1 MANKSRPKK
10 IKAPYRKYVA
20 GEGFSSTRND
30 NKAKEFTITIP
41 EDAELIETPQGS
53 YYYDETNDTIVK
65 LTRLSNEKKDKKGRK
80 QSPSSS
86 STSSSK
92 EEKNGKVI
100 ESEEA
105 RMHSVSVK
113 MVLPWE
119 IQHRIIHYL
128 DIPENE
134 EKLNKTTNGKKT
146 TTGINMN
153 YLLVCRN
160 WYAMCLPKLYY
171 APALTSKNFNG
182 FVDTIIINKKKN
194 LGHYVFELNLSTI
207 LQSGRNSFV
216 SKLLRRCCSNLTK
229 FIAPQTSFGYAP
241 LISLKSCHD
250 LKFLDLGLVS
260 ETVKLKELFS
270 AIKNFTKLTH
280 LSFPRSSI
288 DCQGFQDIQWPQ
300 NLRYLK
306 LSGGITNE
314 FVIDTKWPTTITTLE
329 FSYCPQITELSI
341 YSLLSQIGDNLK
353 HLFFHYP
360 MPSLAENSLDH
371 VFTYCANLISL
382 QLMVDYCSKW
392 CFSEFMLS
400 KLVEYDRPLKTLYL
414 ECSGSLGLASKIH
427 PDDLTI
433 AILESRLPCLKNIC
447 VSPKLGFIKWQYK
460 ADSINVAIQDG
471 PEAGQSVPHLH
482 THIIPRYKIN
492 NVGDLI
498 YDKLD
503 HWDGNGTL
511 TDWQGR
517 RDEYLGVGGRQARKN
532 NSTSATVDGDEL
544 SQGPNVLK
552 PDSQRKVRALTEM
565 KKEAED
571 LQARL
576 EEFVSSD
583 PDLTQWL

>member
-1 MANKSRPKK
+1 MVNKSRPKK

-30 NKAKEFTITIP
+30 NKEKEATATVP
-41 EDAELIETPQGS
+41 PDAELIETPQGS
-53 YYYDETNDTIVK
+53 YYYDEANDTIVK
-65 LTRLSNEKKDKKGRK
+65 LTRLSNSKKDRKGRRR
-80 QSPSSS
+80 SSS
-86 STSSSK
+86 SSSSSHAK
-92 EEKNGKVI
+92 EDKDGQMI
-100 ESEEA
+100 ESEKSTHLLYL
-105 RMHSVSVK
+105 R

-119 IQHRIIHYL
+119 VQHRITHYL
-128 DIPENE
+128 DIPEE
-134 EKLNKTTNGKKT
+134 EEVSNKDTTGKII
-146 TTGINMN
+146 TTGITMN

-160 WYAMCLPKLYY
+160 WYDMCLPKLYFS
-171 APALTSKNFNG
+171 PVLTSKNFNS
-182 FVDTIIINKKKN
+182 FVDTIILNKKKQ

-288 DCQGFQDIQWPQ
+288 DCQGFQDIEWPQ

-314 FVIDTKWPTTITTLE
+314 FVIDTKWPKTITTLE

-341 YSLLSQIGDNLK
+341 FSLLSQTGDNLK
-353 HLFFHYP
+353 HLFFYYP
-360 MPSLAENSLDH
+360 MPSLTENSLDH

-382 QLMVDYCSKW
+382 QIMVDYCSKW

-400 KLVEYDRPLKTLYL
+400 KLMEYDRPLKTLYL

-433 AILESRLPCLKNIC
+433 AILESRLPCLKTIC
-447 VSPKLGFIKWQYK
+447 VSPKLGWDMKSDEV
-460 ADSINVAIQDG
+460 ADLVVSLEDQDG
-471 PEAGQSVPHLH
+471 SL
-482 THIIPRYKIN
+482 
-492 NVGDLI
+492 
-498 YDKLD
+498 
-503 HWDGNGTL
+503 
-511 TDWQGR
+511 
-517 RDEYLGVGGRQARKN
+517 YLN
-532 NSTSATVDGDEL
+532 Y
-544 SQGPNVLK
+544 
-552 PDSQRKVRALTEM
+552 
-565 KKEAED
+565 
-571 LQARL
+571 
-576 EEFVSSD
+576 
-583 PDLTQWL
+583 

>member
-1 MANKSRPKK
+1 
-10 IKAPYRKYVA
+10 
-20 GEGFSSTRND
+20 
-30 NKAKEFTITIP
+30 
-41 EDAELIETPQGS
+41 
-53 YYYDETNDTIVK
+53 
-65 LTRLSNEKKDKKGRK
+65 
-80 QSPSSS
+80 
-86 STSSSK
+86 
-92 EEKNGKVI
+92 
-100 ESEEA
+100 
-105 RMHSVSVK
+105 

-119 IQHRIIHYL
+119 VQYRIIHYL
-128 DIPENE
+128 DMPEE
-134 EKLNKTTNGKKT
+134 EENGDKVTSGKRI
-146 TTGINMN
+146 TTGIIVN

-160 WYAMCLPKLYY
+160 WYGMCLPKLYF
-171 APALTSKNFNG
+171 APALTSKNFNA

-194 LGHYVFELNLSTI
+194 LGYYVFELNLSTI
-207 LQSGRNSFV
+207 LQSGKNSFV

-288 DCQGFQDIQWPQ
+288 DCQGFQDIEWPQ

-314 FVIDTKWPTTITTLE
+314 FVIDTKWPKTITTLE
-329 FSYCPQITELSI
+329 LSYCPQIMELSI

-360 MPSLAENSLDH
+360 MPSLTENSLDH
-371 VFTYCANLISL
+371 IFTYCANLISL
-382 QLMVDYCSKW
+382 QIMVDYCSKW

-447 VSPKLGFIKWQYK
+447 VSPKLGWNMKSDEV
-460 ADSINVAIQDG
+460 ADLVVSLEDQDG
-471 PEAGQSVPHLH
+471 SL
-482 THIIPRYKIN
+482 
-492 NVGDLI
+492 
-498 YDKLD
+498 
-503 HWDGNGTL
+503 
-511 TDWQGR
+511 
-517 RDEYLGVGGRQARKN
+517 YLN
-532 NSTSATVDGDEL
+532 Y
-544 SQGPNVLK
+544 
-552 PDSQRKVRALTEM
+552 
-565 KKEAED
+565 
-571 LQARL
+571 
-576 EEFVSSD
+576 
-583 PDLTQWL
+583 

>member
-80 QSPSSS
+80 QSLSSS

-160 WYAMCLPKLYY
+160 WYAVCLPKLYY
-171 APALTSKNFNG
+171 APALTSKNFNE

-447 VSPKLGFIKWQYK
+447 VSPKLGWNMKSDEV
-460 ADSINVAIQDG
+460 ADLVVSLEDQDG
-471 PEAGQSVPHLH
+471 SL
-482 THIIPRYKIN
+482 
-492 NVGDLI
+492 
-498 YDKLD
+498 
-503 HWDGNGTL
+503 
-511 TDWQGR
+511 
-517 RDEYLGVGGRQARKN
+517 YLN
-532 NSTSATVDGDEL
+532 Y
-544 SQGPNVLK
+544 
-552 PDSQRKVRALTEM
+552 
-565 KKEAED
+565 
-571 LQARL
+571 
-576 EEFVSSD
+576 
-583 PDLTQWL
+583 